1 MSRPQKESKELV
13 IHTDGACSG
22 KNPGGV
28 AAYGYFIGR
37 GGRTVR
43 EDYGILKEGKG
54 ATNNFAEY
62 MAPIKALNWV
72 ESSMEEKFNDVETIK
87 VKSDSQLLVN
97 QINGDWSVKSSNIV
111 ELYEELKSLIDKL
124 EERSVSVDF
133 IHIKRE
139 KNDRADG
146 LAQTAIKDHRTLQ
159 KIKKKDKKKVC
170 PECGSEMVLRDGKFG
185 KFYGCTDYPECK
197 HTEDHKE

>member
-1 MSRPQKESKELV
+1 MMSRDQKKNKELV

-28 AAYGYFIGR
+28 AAYGYLIEEGS
-37 GGRTVR
+37 RTVR
-43 EDYGILKEGKG
+43 EDYGILKTGEG

-62 MAPIKALNWV
+62 MAPIKALQWLR
-72 ESSMEEKFNDVETIK
+72 SSKERYENIDKITLM
-87 VKSDSQLLVN
+87 SDSQLLVN

-111 ELYEELKSLIDKL
+111 DLYEQLKNLISEFENKSISVEFTHIRRDK
-124 EERSVSVDF
+124 
-133 IHIKRE
+133 
-139 KNDRADG
+139 NGRADG

-159 KIKKKDKKKVC
+159 KIKKKDKTKVC
-170 PECGSEMVLRDGKFG
+170 PECGSEMVLREGKFG

-197 HTEDHKE
+197 HTEDHED

>member
-1 MSRPQKESKELV
+1 MSRNQKKSKELV

-28 AAYGYFIGR
+28 AAYGYLIER

-43 EDYGILKEGKG
+43 EDYGILKTGKG

-62 MAPIKALNWV
+62 MAPIKAFQWLKTSQELYENID
-72 ESSMEEKFNDVETIK
+72 EITLM
-87 VKSDSQLLVN
+87 SDSQLLVN
-97 QINGDWSVKSSNIV
+97 QINGEWSVKSSNIV
-111 ELYEELKSLIDKL
+111 NLYEQLKDLINEFEKRSISVEFTHITRDK
-124 EERSVSVDF
+124 
-133 IHIKRE
+133 
-139 KNDRADG
+139 NGRADG

-159 KIKKKDKKKVC
+159 KIKKKDERKIC
-170 PECGSEMVLRDGKFG
+170 PECRSEMVLQEGKYG

-197 HTEDHKE
+197 HTEDHDE